1 MNLKILGLIIGNY
14 HPVSRDAITFFLD
27 SQYSGK
33 LEIFLKMHIDTNLV
47 DPKHCL
53 NKVNMDL
60 HIFP

>member
-47 DPKHCL
+47 DPKH
-53 NKVNMDL
+53 
-60 HIFP
+60 